1 MKTITYI
8 KFLLTI
14 MAVFGLFLAC
24 GSENGNSDQA
34 PSGNDNSSGFTEFE
48 LEHGIGPI
56 TERIEIADEINP
68 ELAEQ
73 GQSIFAMKCEACHNM
88 EGRMVGPA
96 LGDVLDRRSPEFV
109 MNFILNPSGMAREHP
124 VGQELLQEYMTPMPF
139 QNVSES
145 EARAIVEYLRDYSE
159 N

>member
-1 MKTITYI
+1 MKTLKYI
-8 KFLLTI
+8 KIFI
-14 MAVFGLFLAC
+14 SIIAVSGLFIAC
-24 GSENGNSDQA
+24 GNGNSGSERTQ
-34 PSGNDNSSGFTEFE
+34 SGNDNSNGFTEFE
-48 LEHGIGPI
+48 LEHGIGPV
-56 TERIEIADEINP
+56 TDRVEIADDIDP
-68 ELAEQ
+68 AMAEQ
-73 GQSIFAMKCEACHNM
+73 GRSIYAMKCEACHNM